1 MPPELPVDALASF
14 AADLVG
20 RDPRRYTNGE
30 DFFLNCC
37 VYPEIFS
44 PEMAELWMK
53 QISEKLPKDAD
64 LHNMVYL
71 EDEDGTLVF
80 FLVPEEYSH
89 CVGERMMLVLLQE
102 KKKHRLQ

>member
-64 LHNMVYL
+64 LRCSRESTSIRTV
-71 EDEDGTLVF
+71 
-80 FLVPEEYSH
+80 
-89 CVGERMMLVLLQE
+89 CAARIERL
-102 KKKHRLQ
+102 